1 MSPHCAFKP
10 VLSNSKNQT
19 LTQIPKF
26 KNVEENSTVDLQ
38 YIWYSFYV
46 VWVNSILEIKMR
58 NYQKEMHLEPERP
71 SVLRSLEVNQARLPG
86 LCTVLRASV
95 IRYPGYNTH
104 HHYWSCWRVWE
115 YRSDHKYSVIT
126 ICKCNAS
133 QVQGRSW
140 V

>member
-10 VLSNSKNQT
+10 VLSNSKNQI
-19 LTQIPKF
+19 LTKIPKF
-26 KNVEENSTVDLQ
+26 KNVEENSIEYLQ
-38 YIWYSFYV
+38 YICYSFYV
-46 VWVNSILEIKMR
+46 IWVNSILEIKMR

-95 IRYPGYNTH
+95 IRYPGHNTH

-115 YRSDHKYSVIT
+115 CRSDLKYSIIT
-126 ICKCNAS
+126 ICNAS
-133 QVQGRSW
+133 QVQGRSR